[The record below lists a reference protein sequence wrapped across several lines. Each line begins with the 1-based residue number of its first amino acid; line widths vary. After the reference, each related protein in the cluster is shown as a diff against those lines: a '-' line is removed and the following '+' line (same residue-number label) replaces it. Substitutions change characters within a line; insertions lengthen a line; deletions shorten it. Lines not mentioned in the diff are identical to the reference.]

1 GTSAGRDLCD
11 LQLQCAPAVDE
22 EAAPG
27 REVRPT
33 DPPQAGAEQR
43 VALHVARLQQEAPS
57 ARLER
62 LGEHVRLRPRGRF
75 VLTDHEL
82 ALAGARPDQLVQI
95 VLDTAAGEV
104 RDAVDEQGEP
114 ALPHGAGLDRLPQL
128 SGEL

>member
-1 GTSAGRDLCD
+1 
-11 LQLQCAPAVDE
+11 
-22 EAAPG
+22 
-27 REVRPT
+27 
-33 DPPQAGAEQR
+33 
-43 VALHVARLQQEAPS
+43 APS

-128 SGEL
+128 SGELADGLRVRRLDVPDGQARQRRAARGEAD